1 MHKRSEGDNV
11 ITNPIPALNRSA
23 LMFISLILT
32 ASANAQQQVSPS
44 SATSETQVLQQ
55 LVTEVRQLRLT
66 LERTNATSS
75 RLQLTLQRIQLEQNQ
90 VNRIS
95 SQLESVRNEIVR
107 SETEQ
112 GQVSGDLANIESRLS
127 EEQNPSNQKQLQGQ
141 QKYMK
146 AVVDQKARVVQDER
160 TREAELTSSLQSE
173 QSKLNE
179 LQARLDSLEKLI
191 EEQSAH

>member
-1 MHKRSEGDNV
+1 M